1 MLLFKHM
8 PSVLDQLTDHSRAR
22 VGLQVCHLFGSIQEY
37 PRAYILANRFWAYV
51 TSFCGELNTMELKKG
66 FHCQLCFEVVY

>member
-37 PRAYILANRFWAYV
+37 PRAYILANRFWA
-51 TSFCGELNTMELKKG
+51 
-66 FHCQLCFEVVY
+66 